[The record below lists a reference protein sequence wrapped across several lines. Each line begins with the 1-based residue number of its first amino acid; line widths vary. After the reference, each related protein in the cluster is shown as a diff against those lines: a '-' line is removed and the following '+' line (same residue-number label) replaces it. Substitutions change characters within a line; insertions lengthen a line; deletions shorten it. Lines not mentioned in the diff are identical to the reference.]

1 MSRYPW
7 GAEGYGLLDDL
18 GVSANLGSIPTY
30 GFVPRLGLL
39 DADPV
44 LGNLE
49 LENGDDLLLEPSTLF
64 NPLYLALE

>member
-1 MSRYPW
+1 MSQFPW
-7 GAEGYGLLDDL
+7 GAEGYGLLDNLGLVPDL
-18 GVSANLGSIPTY
+18 GAIPSY

-64 NPLYLALE
+64 NPIYLALE